1 MRRSR
6 QRRNRSVY
14 GVRIDD
20 KRSLRARPGL
30 DGGHDVALFG
40 VDEIAVRVLLRL
52 KRLGLAVYLDV
63 ERQSSRLAPSDSDVR
78 AIRNRSLLNAA
89 GRLRRGGA
97 GEWPSSPISGLRV
110 APSPTIN
117 SLLKLMVIKI

>member
-6 QRRNRSVY
+6 RRRNRSVY

-63 ERQSSRLAPSDSDVR
+63 EGGSRLVLRTAIVTSGRSGTDPS
-78 AIRNRSLLNAA
+78 
-89 GRLRRGGA
+89 
-97 GEWPSSPISGLRV
+97 
-110 APSPTIN
+110 
-117 SLLKLMVIKI
+117 